1 MIKHLHGLSIKVKY
15 ILLLSTKKNKNKTSL
30 INVQFDSEANDFE
43 QLVKPTFFFF
53 FVSIFWVFKTEFL
66 CVVLTVLELT
76 LWTRLASNPDLTETN
91 IALNSQNFLLQAG

>member
-43 QLVKPTFFFF
+43 QLVKSTFFFF
-53 FVSIFWVFKTEFL
+53 CLYLLGFQNRVSL
-66 CVVLTVLELT
+66 CSPHCVGTHSVDQTSLKP
-76 LWTRLASNPDLTETN
+76 RPD
-91 IALNSQNFLLQAG
+91 